1 MGAASSM
8 RCHFSCPSS
17 SPMAQLHRDVKS
29 ANILLDDT
37 FSMKVLDFGTT
48 RSISIDHIHVI
59 IIVQG
64 TFGYLNPEYYY
75 TGQLTKKSNVGNFG
89 VILVELLTRK
99 KPIFLDR
106 LGEK

>member
-1 MGAASSM
+1 
-8 RCHFSCPSS
+8 
-17 SPMAQLHRDVKS
+17 MAQLHRDVKS

-64 TFGYLNPEYYY
+64 TFRVRASHFSGRRA
-75 TGQLTKKSNVGNFG
+75 TA
-89 VILVELLTRK
+89 R
-99 KPIFLDR
+99 
-106 LGEK
+106 